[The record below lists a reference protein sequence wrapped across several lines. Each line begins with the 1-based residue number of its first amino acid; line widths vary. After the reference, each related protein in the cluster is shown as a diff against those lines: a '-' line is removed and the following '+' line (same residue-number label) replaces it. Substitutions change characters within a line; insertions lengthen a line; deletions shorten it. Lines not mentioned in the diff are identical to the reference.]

1 MARDW
6 ISENQSRWSHEK
18 PQWFFNW
25 NPLLFKSHKLWPI
38 TMNNSLLRQF
48 CGWRFLTFL
57 RCFINCDWYLLC
69 DQHLIWWIFMV
80 FYDFIFNIKNQ
91 FNQNKHL
98 KVCCPVP
105 TARSRN
111 SNFELLRGRLSR
123 WAAHRGDPSQGT
135 TADNIDSTGFN
146 CVGWA

>member
-1 MARDW
+1 MAH
-6 ISENQSRWSHEK
+6 NHE
-18 PQWFFNW
+18 QFVIT
-25 NPLLFKSHKLWPI
+25 SVLWL
-38 TMNNSLLRQF
+38 S
-48 CGWRFLTFL
+48 FLTFL

-98 KVCCPVP
+98 KVCCSVP
-105 TARSRN
+105 AARSRN

-123 WAAHRGDPSQGT
+123 WAAHHGDPSQGT

-146 CVGWA
+146 CVGWAWIRETRRFDKLYLL